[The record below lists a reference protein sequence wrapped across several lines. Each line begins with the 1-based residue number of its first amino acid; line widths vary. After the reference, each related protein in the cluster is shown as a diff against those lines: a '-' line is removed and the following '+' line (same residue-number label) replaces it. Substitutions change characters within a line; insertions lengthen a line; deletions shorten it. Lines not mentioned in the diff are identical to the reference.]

1 MKNIREIK
9 KFLGQEHYQQIS
21 ELTGY
26 SVSYIEDCLT
36 HRRNNR
42 LIVQAAAT
50 LCGPIRMSA

>member
-9 KFLGQEHYQQIS
+9 KYLCSEHYQQLS

-26 SVSYIEDCLT
+26 SVVYIEDCLT
-36 HRRNNR
+36 HRRNNQ

-50 LCGPIRMSA
+50 LMSPMRVSA